1 MIQSELFLDVRYYE
15 TDQMG
20 IVHHSNYI
28 RYFECGRTDM
38 LKKLGLP
45 IEKIEETGVM
55 LPVVSVECRYKVPA
69 RLGDTLRIISVID
82 RIPQAKLVIHNEI
95 YNPVGQLVCE
105 GDVVLGFIDSDTRR
119 PVRCPKVLTEIFE
132 IHFNN

>member
-1 MIQSELFLDVRYYE
+1 MMQSELFLDVRYYE

-20 IVHHSNYI
+20 IVHHSNYV

-45 IEKIEETGVM
+45 IEKIEEAGVM

-69 RLGDTLRIISVID
+69 RLGDTLKVLSIID
-82 RIPQAKLVIHNEI
+82 KLPMAKLVIRNEI
-95 YNPVGQLVCE
+95 YNPAGQLVCE
-105 GDVVLGFIDSDTRR
+105 GSVTLGFIDSVSRR
-119 PVRCPKVLTEIFE
+119 PVRCPVALTRIFE
-132 IHFNN
+132 EHIN